1 MLMRDVDADERWC
14 RARRSCQQLAV
25 MPRWRQVVRES
36 AVGSLVGSVGR
47 QRGSDQTAAID
58 GWLDGWIA
66 GSISVGQQR
75 PSASSS
81 CCCWSWPATA
91 SCRRGRAAPSR
102 HRPPLRP
109 WTSSCHRVAE
119 PSKRRWRIHS
129 LMLMVQLPML
139 MLMPLSKRV
148 SPPSCSQRWKAEWVQ
163 ARAACRSSQERPR
176 PRASRTCSRSPG
188 RAPPSSASCCSH
200 MHEESARQTHTS
212 SSCSFAC

>member
-1 MLMRDVDADERWC
+1 MADSDAD
-14 RARRSCQQLAV
+14 
-25 MPRWRQVVRES
+25 
-36 AVGSLVGSVGR
+36 LVGSGEMATTDDTVGGAR
-47 QRGSDQTAAID
+47 TASLEGTGGAWSCCCCWRSVLIR
-58 GWLDGWIA
+58 
-66 GSISVGQQR
+66 SICAVISCT
-75 PSASSS
+75 S